1 MSYRI
6 KTILALF
13 LMAIIAQSCSR
24 KKNTFINRNFHA
36 LGTKYNI
43 LYNGNLALERGKLAV
58 NDAFTENFWELLP
71 VERMQVN
78 DDIFLPG
85 QAKNADFE
93 RAEDKAIKAIQKHGM
108 NIDGKEKNPQI
119 DEAYLL
125 LGQARYFDQRFVP
138 ALAAFNNILNKYPTS
153 DKINQVK
160 IWREKTNMRLNN
172 DKQAIKKLKRLLEE
186 EEGEIQG
193 QDLADASAAL
203 AQAYIN
209 IKSKDS
215 ALLHLANAAEN
226 TKVKS
231 EKARYHFIR
240 GQLYNEF
247 KQKDSANME
256 FDAIIDMHRQVPR
269 AFYINAHLEKSYN
282 FDKSQGDVLE
292 FEGYLTELE
301 ENREN
306 RPFLD
311 KIYYRIAEYNRLKAS
326 DSLAEAYYNKSLRK
340 ITSDKYLKALN
351 YETLGNMYFD
361 KNIYKTAG
369 MYYDSTM
376 TAMELNSKPYRIIK
390 RKRENLDDVI
400 YYEGIAQVNDSI
412 LHVISLPKE
421 EQLAIYTAHVE
432 ALKQKALEEE
442 KRKEEALE
450 KEAVKAASNA
460 KNDFAL
466 KAQSKRPGALPAGLS
481 KDISA
486 RGPGGTNSKSNFYFY
501 NSTTVAYGKNEFV
514 KLWGDR
520 KFQDNWRLSNQ
531 RAGIKNT
538 SQKET
543 VVKISGNEDVY
554 NPETYI
560 ASLPTTKIEI
570 DSISKERNFA
580 YYQLGIIYKEKFK
593 ELELSQT
600 RFEELLQSNPEE
612 RLILPSKYNL
622 YKIYS
627 ELGLINK
634 ADAVKA
640 DIVVNYPDSRY
651 AEILLNPQSEL
662 SKDENSPETIY
673 TNLYKQFDN
682 QEYVEVIAEAEKQ
695 IKRLEGD
702 DFAPK
707 FEILKASARGR
718 LYGFEEYKKGID
730 YIALTYPNTEE
741 GKKAQDLL
749 QNAIPALAKKDF
761 VADDQAKH
769 FNVVYEFKN
778 GSGEDI
784 DAFIKTL
791 EEEIEKKI
799 SYFDLT
805 TSKDVYDENT
815 TFVVVHGLTSIQGAS
830 GFAQLLQS
838 NEKDKRGR
846 PIKPKITKAYFA
858 ISSPNY
864 TIIQRHKNLNAYLKL
879 E

>member
-1 MSYRI
+1 
-6 KTILALF
+6 
-13 LMAIIAQSCSR
+13 MAIIAQSCSR
-24 KKNTFINRNFHA
+24 KKDTFINRNFHA

-43 LYNGNLALERGKLAV
+43 LYNGNISLERGKLAV

-85 QAKNADFE
+85 KTKNADFE
-93 RAEDKAIKAIQKHGM
+93 RAEEKAIKAVQKHGM
-108 NIDGKEKNPQI
+108 NINGKEKNPQI

-125 LGQARYFDQRFVP
+125 LGKARYYDQRFVP
-138 ALAAFNNILNKYPTS
+138 ALAAFNYILNKYPTS

-160 IWREKTNMRLNN
+160 IWREKSNMRLDNN
-172 DKQAIKKLKRLLEE
+172 EGAIEKLKRLLDEE
-186 EEGEIQG
+186 DIEG
-193 QDLADASAAL
+193 QDLADATATL

-215 ALLHLANAAEN
+215 ALALLGVAAEN

-231 EKARYHFIR
+231 EKARFHFIR

-247 KQKDSANME
+247 KEKDSANME
-256 FDAIIDMHRQVPR
+256 FDAIIDMHRQIPR

-282 FDKSQGDVLE
+282 FDASKGDEVE
-292 FEGYLTELE
+292 FQEYLTELE

-311 KIYYRIAEYNRLKAS
+311 KIYYRIAEYHRNKAS
-326 DSLAEAYYNKSLRK
+326 DSLAEAYYNKSLK
-340 ITSDKYLKALN
+340 KTTSDKYLRALN

-361 KNIYKTAG
+361 RNVYKTAG
-369 MYYDSTM
+369 EYYDSTM
-376 TAMELNSKPYRIIK
+376 TAMVQNSKPYRVIK

-400 YYEGIAQVNDSI
+400 YYEGIAQTNDSI
-412 LHVISLPKE
+412 LHIIGLPKE
-421 EQLAIYTAHVE
+421 EQLAIYTKYTE
-432 ALKQKALEEE
+432 DLKQKAIEEE
-442 KRKEEALE
+442 QRKAEELE
-450 KEAVKAASNA
+450 KQEAKKNIATNA
-460 KNDFAL
+460 M
-466 KAQSKRPGALPAGLS
+466 QSKNSRQAISPRGLPGEFSTKKGS
-481 KDISA
+481 
-486 RGPGGTNSKSNFYFY
+486 TNKQSSFYFY
-501 NSTTVAYGKNEFV
+501 NPTTVAYGKNEFL
-514 KLWGDR
+514 KIWGDR

-538 SQKET
+538 GKTESISKITGKEDT
-543 VVKISGNEDVY
+543 Y
-554 NPETYI
+554 NPESYI
-560 ASLPTTKIEI
+560 ALLPTEKTAI
-570 DSISKERNFA
+570 DSITKERNFA
-580 YYQLGIIYKEKFK
+580 YYQLGIIYKEKFR
-593 ELELSQT
+593 ELQLSQS
-600 RFEELLQSNPEE
+600 RFENLLNNNPEN

-627 ELGLINK
+627 ELGLLAK
-634 ADAVKA
+634 AEAMKA
-640 DIVVNYPDSRY
+640 DIIANYPDSRY

-662 SKDENSPETIY
+662 SKDANSPEAIY
-673 TNLYKQFDN
+673 TSLYEKFDN
-682 QEYVEVIAEAEKQ
+682 QQYAEVITEAEKQ

-702 DFAPK
+702 DFLPK

-730 YIALTYPNTEE
+730 YIALAYPNTEE
-741 GKKAQDLL
+741 GKKAQELL
-749 QNAIPALAKKDF
+749 QNAIPVLAKKEF
-761 VADDQAKH
+761 IADDKAKH
-769 FNVVYEFKN
+769 FNVVYQFNN
-778 GSGEDI
+778 GEGEDI

-791 EEEIEKKI
+791 NEEIEKKI
-799 SYFDLT
+799 KYFDLT
-805 TSKDVYDENT
+805 TSKDLYDENT

-830 GFAQLLQS
+830 GFAELLQS

-846 PIKPKITKAYFA
+846 PVKPKITKEYFA

-864 TIIQRHKNLNAYLKL
+864 TIIQRHKNLSSYLKL